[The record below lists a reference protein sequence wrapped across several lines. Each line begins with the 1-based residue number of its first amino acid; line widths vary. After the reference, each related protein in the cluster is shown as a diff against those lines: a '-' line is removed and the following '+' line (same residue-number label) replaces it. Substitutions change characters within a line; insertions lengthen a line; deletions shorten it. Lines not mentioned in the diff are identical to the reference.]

1 MAEAIELK
9 AWARGRSGK
18 GGARA
23 ERREGRVPGTLY
35 GDKKE
40 PETISVDYRAIN
52 HQLHTG
58 HFQST
63 IYVLDVDGKK
73 TRVIPRAVQ
82 LDPVRDFPIHVDFLR
97 LGKDALVTVEVPVRF
112 LNEAA
117 SPGLKRGGVL
127 NIVRHEIQVRCP
139 SDAIPDH
146 FDIDLTGLEIGDAV
160 HISALKLPEGVKPT
174 ITERDFTVATIVG
187 RAAEEPVAGAAAAEA
202 AVPGTEGAEA
212 AEGAAAAETG
222 EDKDKDKEKP
232 KEREKKK

>member
-1 MAEAIELK
+1 MAEAVELK

-35 GDKKE
+35 GDKKD

-52 HQLHTG
+52 LQLHTG

-63 IYVLDVDGKK
+63 IFVLDLDGKK

-202 AVPGTEGAEA
+202 AVPGAEGAEA
-212 AEGAAAAETG
+212 VEGAAAEAG
-222 EDKDKDKEKP
+222 DDKDKKDKEKP
-232 KEREKKK
+232 KEQKKK